1 MTRRITGGMA
11 GVWLFSFRCFI
22 AVWVVASAVS
32 YCTTVIIL
40 APFFGTTAKK
50 VGRLWMKHLL
60 FFSGVK
66 VITIGAEKLA
76 LAEHYIFIANHQS
89 YFDIPVLYSG
99 LPFFLSFIAKK
110 QLFQIPVFGWAMA
123 AVGHIWIDRSNARK
137 AGRSIS
143 RAVSKLDKSDISL
156 VLFPEGTRSD
166 SDVPGVF
173 KRASFTLALRGGV
186 SIVPVSI
193 VGTRE
198 IMAKRSLHLKPGTVR
213 LMVGDP
219 IPFRTISGLDKNAVS
234 AMVREKMIEGI
245 IAGNIDA
252 GSLV

>member
-1 MTRRITGGMA
+1 VVEQKRSMTRRITGGIA
-11 GVWLFSFRCFI
+11 GIWLFSFRCFI
-22 AVWVVASAVS
+22 AVWVIASAVS
-32 YCTTVIIL
+32 YSTTVIIL

-89 YFDIPVLYSG
+89 YYDIPVLCSG
-99 LPFFLSFIAKK
+99 LPF
-110 QLFQIPVFGWAMA
+110 FGWAMA
-123 AVGHIWIDRSNARK
+123 AVGHIWIDRTNARK

-143 RAVSKLDKSDISL
+143 RAVSKLDKDEISL
-156 VLFPEGTRSD
+156 VLFPEGTRSA
-166 SDVPGVF
+166 SDVPGAF

-245 IAGNIDA
+245 IAGNNEA